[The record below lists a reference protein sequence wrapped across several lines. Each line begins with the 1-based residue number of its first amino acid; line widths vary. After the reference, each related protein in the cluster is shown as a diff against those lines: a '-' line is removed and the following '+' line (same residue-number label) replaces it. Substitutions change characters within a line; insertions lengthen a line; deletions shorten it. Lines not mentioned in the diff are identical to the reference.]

1 MRHTTLITLLAAP
14 LALAACDSGQD
25 TAEMEDMPMA
35 EDAMM
40 MDGQDMPMADT
51 GNAMQSASAQGTVTA
66 IDAEAGTIT
75 VDHGPVPAIEWP
87 AMTMPFA
94 SKDRNSCAVLRAA
107 TGSPSHL
114 CKPVRGRASSRSGK
128 SANDRAHHR

>member
-51 GNAMQSASAQGTVTA
+51 GNAMQSASAQGT
-66 IDAEAGTIT
+66 IT

-87 AMTMPFA
+87 AMTMAFEA
-94 SKDRNSCAVLRAA
+94 DEQLRSEVSVGEGIAFEFR
-107 TGSPSHL
+107 TGSEGSVITSIT
-114 CKPVRGRASSRSGK
+114 KE
-128 SANDRAHHR
+128 

>member
-75 VDHGPVPAIEWP
+75 VDHGAVPEIEWP
-87 AMTMPFA
+87 AMTMAFDA
-94 SKDRNSCAVLRAA
+94 DEQLRQDVAVGDTISFDFT
-107 TGSPSHL
+107 TGEGGNTITL
-114 CKPVRGRASSRSGK
+114 ITKK
-128 SANDRAHHR
+128 

>member
-14 LALAACDSGQD
+14 LALAACDSSQD

-35 EDAMM
+35 DDAMM
-40 MDGQDMPMADT
+40 MDGQDMPMGDT
-51 GNAMQSASAQGTVTA
+51 GNAMQSASAQGTITA

-87 AMTMPFA
+87 AMTMAFEA
-94 SKDRNSCAVLRAA
+94 DEQLRSEVSVGEGIAFEFR
-107 TGSPSHL
+107 TGSEGSVITSIT
-114 CKPVRGRASSRSGK
+114 KE
-128 SANDRAHHR
+128 

>member
-40 MDGQDMPMADT
+40 MDGQDMPMTDT

-87 AMTMPFA
+87 AMTMAFEA
-94 SKDRNSCAVLRAA
+94 DEQLRSEVSVGEGIAFEFR
-107 TGSPSHL
+107 TGSEGSVITSIT
-114 CKPVRGRASSRSGK
+114 K
-128 SANDRAHHR
+128 D